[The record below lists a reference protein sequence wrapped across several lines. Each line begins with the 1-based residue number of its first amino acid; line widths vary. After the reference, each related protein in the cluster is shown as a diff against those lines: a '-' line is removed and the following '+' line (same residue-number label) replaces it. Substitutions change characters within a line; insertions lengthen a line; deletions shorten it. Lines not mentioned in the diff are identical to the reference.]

1 MRHVF
6 RKYTSNRGSALFM
19 VISTMTALLVS
30 VMAMYFAMVSSRQT
44 QYAVFNKMQ
53 ASQSAQSI
61 ADVVY
66 NSIADP
72 SNHAAGGGVLLQ
84 QMKDLG
90 VGESISTGA
99 NGFASLDPGIETGLD
114 ESQLGAY
121 SVTITRLPN
130 YPNGD
135 MRFDI
140 LVMSSVDGNRDA
152 VHLELGHNEK
162 TEYTPGEGEDGSG
175 GDAELFAATG
185 YVPNDAY
192 INGGYY
198 LTNVFYDTQ
207 YTYMGTFDSSGNNRI
222 GQNLSTGGDL
232 MLSGNAMTVVHDGGS
247 ESISSQDVNKI
258 GPVTWAIRGNFY
270 PNVGNDFAV
279 RGGSQILVGG
289 DLTFDSGNN
298 FFVVKNDG
306 YYQPSALGNHVCV
319 YINGD
324 FNYSPGAEL
333 KNNMWIFVNGK
344 VTGFSGNPI
353 PSNSRIYV
361 TGDSAQRAEKTAS
374 LQPNVKN
381 AIKEWPKNGT
391 FADGMTYDEAMA
403 MLGQRTQTIAY
414 YKWDLSKNTENSP
427 LIDIRVNASDNEWTD
442 DKGDTYGANEGTFI
456 IAYDKTV
463 ESAQY
468 IKSEGGNENGV
479 IGKSFVI
486 NSVLTNEG
494 SNNMGPTILIDT
506 GDDPENIMTLKLGDV
521 TGKGEFSWFVDK
533 DGNVPTYALNNV
545 MRLVL
550 IKGRG
555 TVLLDLPKGVTYQN
569 SAFTLTSNIGWWLI
583 QGGKIQKQNIGG
595 KEHLVF
601 NGRQPRKKTSKD
613 IVPYIH
619 KTCEKDDGCVFSK
632 SESTSTCKHCNGTLT
647 QVTCSVHGDVNVY
660 CSTCHPEKAS
670 RTDWCANHVDKLAFD
685 TFYNG
690 LTDMNKDW
698 VTGSDGKPMYP
709 NTNLM
714 IVSCDESVDMR
725 FARTA
730 NGTGLEDSAFFGF
743 IYAPYMSYMAQGDNN
758 GGGYVR
764 LCGGLTVGDYD
775 LAGFES
781 YIGCYP
787 DKMPNEIAGMAG
799 GGSMAGGKLGG
810 TTKSWKIEIG
820 GYT

>member
-1 MRHVF
+1 
-6 RKYTSNRGSALFM
+6 M
-19 VISTMTALLVS
+19 VISTMTALLIS

-53 ASQSAQSI
+53 ANQSAKSI
-61 ADVVY
+61 KDIIEVSLKTAGNGGDV
-66 NSIADP
+66 
-72 SNHAAGGGVLLQ
+72 LRQ
-84 QMKDLG
+84 EMKKLG
-90 VGESISTGA
+90 VGQSISTGA
-99 NGFASLDPGIETGLD
+99 NGFASLDPNNTAGLD

-121 SVTITRLPN
+121 SVTITRMPDDVSTGN
-130 YPNGD
+130 
-135 MRFDI
+135 MMFDI
-140 LVMSSVDGNRDA
+140 MVMSSVDGNRDA
-152 VHLELGHNEK
+152 VHYTLPYSESTTH
-162 TEYTPGEGEDGSG
+162 TPGEGEEGGG

-232 MLSGNAMTVVHDGGS
+232 MLSGNAMTVVHDGGG
-247 ESISSQDVNKI
+247 EAISSQDVSKI
-258 GPVTWAIRGNFY
+258 GPVTWAIRGSFY

-279 RGGSQILVGG
+279 RGGSQVLVGG

-298 FFVVKNDG
+298 FFVVKNGD
-306 YYQPSALGNHVCV
+306 YYDPTLLGDHVCV

-333 KNNMWIFVNGK
+333 KDNMWIFVNGN
-344 VTGFSGNPI
+344 VTGFSNNPI

-361 TGDSAQRAEKTAS
+361 TGSAEDRAAKTAS

-381 AIKEWPKNGT
+381 VVREWPKNGT
-391 FADGMTYDEAMA
+391 FADGMTYDEAME
-403 MLGQRTQTIAY
+403 MLGERTQTIAY
-414 YKWDLSKNTENSP
+414 YKWDLTKETENADA
-427 LIDIRVNASDNEWTD
+427 IDIRINATDNAWTD
-442 DKGDTYGANEGTFI
+442 DKGDTYGANEGTYI
-456 IAYDKTV
+456 IAYDDDV
-463 ESAQY
+463 DSAQY
-468 IKSEGGNENGV
+468 IKSKGGNENGV
-479 IGKSFVI
+479 IGHSFVI
-486 NSVLTNEG
+486 NSVMVNEG
-494 SNNMGPTILIDT
+494 SNVMGPTILIDT
-506 GDDPENIMTLKLGDV
+506 GDDPDNIITLKLGNV
-521 TGKGEFSWFVDK
+521 TNNNEFAWFVDK
-533 DGNVPTYALNNV
+533 NGNVPTYALNNV

-550 IKGRG
+550 VKGRG

-569 SAFTLTSNIGWWLI
+569 SAFTLTSNISWWLI
-583 QGGKIQKQNIGG
+583 QGGQIQKQNIGG

-601 NGRQPRKKTSKD
+601 NGRQPRKKASKE
-613 IVPYIH
+613 IIPYIH
-619 KTCEKDDGCVFSK
+619 KTCEPGDGCVFSM
-632 SESTSTCKHCNGTLT
+632 SESTSTCNECNGKLT
-647 QVTCSVHGDVNVY
+647 QVTCSVHGDVNTY

-685 TFYNG
+685 TFYNSLSG
-690 LTDMNKDW
+690 LNKDW

-709 NTNLM
+709 NTNIM

-730 NGTGLEDSAFFGF
+730 NGSGLEDSAFFGF